1 MLNARRFL
9 CKLGKIDENFDIM
22 KILAAEQIREL
33 DAFTIENE
41 PIASIDLMER
51 AAQTFVNWFIRQFPD
66 TDHLVHIF
74 CGPGNNGGD
83 GLVAARLLQQHFY
96 NVTVWFCKISDQPS
110 KDFQTNWERLPRRTE
125 LQVHIIEKENSLP
138 DLPKDA
144 LIVDAI
150 FGSGL
155 NRPVEGY
162 WAKLIEHLNAQGAS
176 RVAIDVPS
184 GLFADQPSTGVTIHA
199 NYTFSFELP
208 KLAFLFPEN
217 QQSVG
222 EWRVESIG
230 LHQDFIA
237 KTETPFHY
245 IDENYAKKLLHKR
258 QKYNH
263 KGTFGHA
270 LLIMGSYGK
279 VGAAILAS
287 CACLR
292 SGVGLV
298 SIHAPKCAYPILQ
311 MSIPEA
317 MVSVDRHE
325 FYLSEIPNLEPYKA
339 IGVGCGLDQRKTS
352 ASALEELLRESPVPL
367 VLDADA
373 LNMIAARNWLE
384 KIPKNS
390 ILTPHP
396 KEFER
401 LFGVTP
407 NSFEQNKLQRQKAQE
422 LGIYIILKRAHTCI
436 ACPDGTCYFNATGN
450 PGMATGGSGDVLTGI
465 ITGLFAQGY
474 SPFAASILGVYL
486 HGLAGDMAAAE
497 LEQEA
502 LIAGDIIQHLG
513 QAFRKLK
520 AH

>member
-1 MLNARRFL
+1 
-9 CKLGKIDENFDIM
+9 M
-22 KILAAEQIREL
+22 KILAAEQIRKL
-33 DAFTIENE
+33 DAYTIEHE

-51 AAQTFVNWFIRQFPD
+51 AAQTFVNWFIRQFTD
-66 TDHLVHIF
+66 TDRPVHIF

-83 GLVAARLLQQHFY
+83 GLATARLLQQHFY

-110 KDFQTNWERLPRRTE
+110 EDFQTNWKRLPRRTE
-125 LQVHIIEKENSLP
+125 LQVHTIEKESPLP
-138 DLPKDA
+138 ELPEDA
-144 LIVDAI
+144 MIVDAI

-155 NRPVEGY
+155 NRPVRGY
-162 WAKLIEHLNAQGAS
+162 WANLIEHLNKQAAT

-184 GLFADQPSTGVTIHA
+184 GIFADQPSTGTTTQA
-199 NYTFSFELP
+199 DYTFSFELP

-222 EWRVESIG
+222 EWRVKSIG
-230 LHQDFIA
+230 LDQDFIA
-237 KTETPFHY
+237 KAETPFHY
-245 IDENYAKKLLHKR
+245 VDENFAKKLLRKR

-270 LLIMGSYGK
+270 LLLMGSYGK

-325 FYLSEIPNLEPYKA
+325 FYLSEIPDLEAYKA

-352 ASALEELLRESPVPL
+352 ANALEELLAKSPAPL

-373 LNMIAARNWLE
+373 LNMIAARDWLK

-401 LFGVTP
+401 LFGTTA
-407 NSFEQNKLQRQKAQE
+407 NSFEQNEVQRQQARE
-422 LGIYIILKRAHTCI
+422 LGIYIVLKRAHTCI

-465 ITGLFAQGY
+465 ITGLLAQGY
-474 SPFAASILGVYL
+474 SSFAASVMGVYL
-486 HGLAGDMAAAE
+486 HGLAGDIAAEE

-502 LIAGDIIQHLG
+502 LIAGDIIEHLG
-513 QAFRKLK
+513 KAFRKLK
-520 AH
+520 AG